1 MVVVGIRTRSGD
13 FTTIGQESNS
23 IAEVEAQ
30 MAAILK
36 KTTPYVTFKDLDGA
50 TYEVKRNEIESI
62 LVGEAEEVADDKKA
76 D

>member
-1 MVVVGIRTRSGD
+1 MIVIGIRTRSGD
-13 FTTIGQESNS
+13 WTTVKQKSDS

-30 MAAILK
+30 IAAILK
-36 KTTPYVTFKDLDGA
+36 KTTTYVTFKDLDGS

-62 LVGEAEEVADDKKA
+62 SVGEAEENADDKKA